1 MKLDVRKRRATGGF
15 TLIELLVVIAIIG
28 VLIALLLPAVSRA
41 REAARNSECKNNLRQ
56 FGIGFHIFADRDPNE
71 RLNTG
76 AWDYRRDGALD
87 RYGWVADLVNSAAAL
102 PGQMLCPSN
111 PLKGVEKLNEAL
123 GRDTADGRDGV
134 DVARLKEGV
143 AGLTSYAGGTGLEG
157 TTDWAGAGENSASRA
172 ALVARAL
179 LDKGYNTNYS
189 TSWFFSRSAPK
200 VNFTFVAGSP
210 ARIIAPGATTNEGL
224 KGLSTTQGPLTR
236 RQAENAPMPSSN
248 IPLLGDAAPGDID
261 EAVLTMTLAYGP
273 TLVNATTSTPDP
285 YANGSTQTR
294 TFLNS
299 GSLLTE
305 TMNDGP
311 AFFDSTSN
319 TLTLILG
326 GSDLSKQ
333 LACEQTTGQACEPP
347 VGGDAGTQ
355 TYLQD
360 TRDWFAVHGSGDS
373 ASCNILMADG
383 SVKSFNDTNGDR
395 FLNPGFPIPANLT
408 EDQYSTIGYKPSAS
422 ANEFGPGIFNQ
433 VFIFNLSKRSKFE

>member
-1 MKLDVRKRRATGGF
+1 MGLERKPRRRTAGF

-71 RLNTG
+71 RLSTG

-87 RYGWVADLVNSAAAL
+87 RYGWVADLVNSSAAL

-111 PLKGVEKLNEAL
+111 PLQGVEKLNEAL

-134 DVARLKEGV
+134 DPARLREGI
-143 AGLTSYAGGTGLEG
+143 AGLAMYANGQGLEG
-157 TTDWAGAGENSASRA
+157 SADWAGAGENSPSRA
-172 ALVARAL
+172 ALVARAF

-189 TSWFFSRSAPK
+189 SSWFFSRSAPK
-200 VNFTFVAGSP
+200 VDFVFVAGSP
-210 ARIIAPGATTNEGL
+210 ARIIAPGDSTNEGL

-248 IPLLGDAAPGDID
+248 IPLVGDAAPGDID
-261 EAVLTMTLAYGP
+261 EAVLTQTIAYGP
-273 TLVNATTSTPDP
+273 NLVNASSATPDP
-285 YANGSTQTR
+285 FANGSTESR
-294 TFLNS
+294 TFLS
-299 GSLLTE
+299 AGSLLTE

-311 AFFDSTSN
+311 AFFDDSNN

-333 LACEQTTGQACEPP
+333 IACEQTTGLVCEPP
-347 VGGDAGTQ
+347 VGGESGTQ

-360 TRDWFAVHGSGDS
+360 TREWFSVHGSGTS
-373 ASCNILMADG
+373 AGCNILMADG
-383 SVKSFNDTNGDR
+383 SVKSFYDTNGDR
-395 FLNPGFPIPANLT
+395 FLNPGFPIPTGLS
-408 EDQYSTIGYKPSAS
+408 EDAYSTLGYKPSENP
-422 ANEFGPGIFNQ
+422 NEIGPGMFTQ